1 MILKRL
7 ITVFAALCALASA
20 STLQFQ
26 VSLAHRAA
34 HSYHVTLRCTGL
46 AGGTQD
52 FTMPEWMPGYYGIM
66 HYARQVSN
74 FTARNGAGRALEF
87 EHTTESTWRVVTGAA
102 PVVEVSYDVSA
113 TRAFAASNSLDENR
127 GFIAPPGLFVYVE
140 GQLRHPATVAITD
153 APATWTTIATGLDG
167 VAGSTHTFTAPD
179 FDTLYDSPWLL
190 GSQPVV
196 DFSVGGVPHQIVLQD
211 IPPSVDTK
219 QMAGDLARIVTTA
232 TGMMGGIPYHRYVF
246 LMMGHGNGG
255 IEHLNSAAIAFNGN
269 SLLTPAGYHS
279 WLSYVAHEYF
289 HNFNV
294 KRIRPLALGPF
305 DYQTENYTH
314 MLWVSEGLTVYYE
327 DLLVERAGLMTQ
339 AEYIERLR
347 TQLEKFEN
355 TTGHRYQ
362 SATESSLDAWGTG
375 SGEGA
380 DRATSVSYY
389 DNGALLGAM
398 LDLAIRQASGE
409 RASLDTAMRTL
420 YQTYYLRD
428 HRGFTDAE
436 FREACEKAAG
446 VSLGDIFAYA
456 ATSKEPDYQKYFAY
470 AGLQLS
476 ATPTEAPGTYLGMNT
491 DPDLPADY
499 LPVAVAPA
507 GGGGRGGRA
516 PATPPLRVASV
527 DPGSPAARAGINA
540 GDVIIQLDGAA
551 VTPAALN
558 ARLAAAHAG
567 DKLEFQVERGGTPRP
582 VEVTVEANHGE
593 HYTLAVNRD
602 SSPLQAR
609 ILRSWLQPPVR

>member
-1 MILKRL
+1 
-7 ITVFAALCALASA
+7 
-20 STLQFQ
+20 
-26 VSLAHRAA
+26 
-34 HSYHVTLRCTGL
+34 
-46 AGGTQD
+46 
-52 FTMPEWMPGYYGIM
+52 
-66 HYARQVSN
+66 
-74 FTARNGAGRALEF
+74 
-87 EHTTESTWRVVTGAA
+87 
-102 PVVEVSYDVSA
+102 
-113 TRAFAASNSLDENR
+113 
-127 GFIAPPGLFVYVE
+127 
-140 GQLRHPATVAITD
+140 
-153 APATWTTIATGLDG
+153 
-167 VAGSTHTFTAPD
+167 
-179 FDTLYDSPWLL
+179 
-190 GSQPVV
+190 
-196 DFSVGGVPHQIVLQD
+196 
-211 IPPSVDTK
+211 
-219 QMAGDLARIVTTA
+219 
-232 TGMMGGIPYHRYVF
+232 
-246 LMMGHGNGG
+246 
-255 IEHLNSAAIAFNGN
+255 
-269 SLLTPAGYHS
+269 
-279 WLSYVAHEYF
+279 
-289 HNFNV
+289 
-294 KRIRPLALGPF
+294 GPF
-305 DYQTENYTH
+305 DYQAENYTH